1 MDVEPLTTET
11 SRFVFPSVSSCFRA
25 FVVTVFFLILASF
38 RGVYAGDEIHGSADV
53 SYRSTETKTAGK
65 KDYTWSLDQVYN
77 LGLTKEFTPKVN
89 FTADLGINV
98 TESVTETDDTKT
110 DDTKTTRLYPDM
122 RLNVTNEYF
131 NADTGYR
138 SDKKDVRTMASDEER
153 LTTESW
159 NTNFYT
165 TLDKYPKVRLRYN
178 QDMSY
183 DDLPVHETNTQTNR
197 FSGSADYAFRFL
209 NFYYD
214 YTNEISDNYVAD
226 STRETNTHDGR
237 IDFRKSFWSNKIT
250 SYGSYSIN
258 ERETETEARGVE
270 VREPKEESVLRGLYA
285 PDPAPAI
292 LPYHDAV
299 RDGTASINIGGGN
312 TNQNI
317 GLELH
322 PDTEVELIYLYTE
335 PPPSGF
341 NENDFKWDV
350 SSSNDNSTWTPI
362 TSGVIADY
370 DTTENR
376 FEIPFTK
383 TPAQYFKV
391 VNTTSPPG
399 YNLNVKKIEAYSVTT
414 YASYTTTEE
423 VTTTETLQANLGFKP
438 FDWLSFAYDLNQ
450 NEQKKETGADTTE
463 TKRSRHDIS
472 GLLGKGFQVH
482 KYLEIR
488 PQYQKRLEYE
498 EEDSEDSE
506 EETTHRSTDT
516 YRLYFVSSPLET
528 LDTDLSLNHW
538 VLQEESETQSK
549 TSSALLHIAAKLRE
563 GADLDID
570 GDITRSEN
578 LSTEPESTSTSKSI
592 HSNLRLELTT
602 VLTTEIEYNMNWSE
616 TETQAP
622 SGDTTAHRTD
632 AEVTFYW
639 RPSHDFYFRGSYAV
653 DRDEESGDETSRQNY
668 NVNWLLTKKVQL
680 SMDYAIQSNDT
691 DKTNFSSDL
700 SWNLS
705 QMFTLR
711 FGYDWS
717 KQEADTK
724 TETQTITANLSARF

>member
-1 MDVEPLTTET
+1 MLTL
-11 SRFVFPSVSSCFRA
+11 CC
-25 FVVTVFFLILASF
+25 F

-53 SYRSTETKTAGK
+53 SYRSTETKTAGEK
-65 KDYTWSLDQVYN
+65 KSTWSLDQVYN

-110 DDTKTTRLYPDM
+110 EDKKTTRLYPDM
-122 RLNVTNEYF
+122 RLNVSNEYF
-131 NADTGYR
+131 DADAGYR
-138 SDKKDVRTMASDEER
+138 LDERGLDILTAGTDEDR
-153 LTTESW
+153 STTESW
-159 NTNFYT
+159 NYNLYT
-165 TLDKYPKVRLRYN
+165 RLEKYPRVRLRYN
-178 QDMSY
+178 QDRSY
-183 DDLPVHETNTQTNR
+183 DDLLVHETNTQTNR

-214 YTNEISDNYVAD
+214 YTNEISDNYVED
-226 STRETNTHDGR
+226 STRETNTNDGR
-237 IDFRKSFWSNKIT
+237 IDFRKSFWSNRIT

-258 ERETETEARGVE
+258 ERKTEFTTRAEDVQFPEIEAA
-270 VREPKEESVLRGLYA
+270 SDGLYEHDYS
-285 PDPAPAI
+285 PLGDPLRTGI
-292 LPYHDAV
+292 EDLK
-299 RDGTASINIGGGN
+299 DGNKTDEVVVDVGPPPTYLNIGGSGN
-312 TNQNI
+312 TYQNI
-317 GLELH
+317 GLDLN
-322 PDTEVELIYLYTE
+322 DQTEIEEIRLYT
-335 PPPSGF
+335 
-341 NENDFKWDV
+341 KDV
-350 SSSNDNSTWTPI
+350 SFTASDFIWAVYYSNDNQPGTTWTEI
-362 TSGVIADY
+362 TSSASFEY
-370 DTTENR
+370 DTDQDR
-376 FEIPFTK
+376 FKISFARTK
-383 TPAQYFKV
+383 ARYFKV
-391 VNTTSPPG
+391 VNINNDGTVDPIYVTE
-399 YNLNVKKIEAYSVTT
+399 IEAYSISTQ
-414 YASYTTTEE
+414 APYTTAEE
-423 VTTTETLQANLGFKP
+423 VATTQTLQANLGFKP
-438 FDWLSFAYDLNQ
+438 FDWLSFTYDLNQ
-450 NEQKKETGADTTE
+450 DRRKTE
-463 TKRSRHDIS
+463 TETDSTTTRQSRQYIS

-498 EEDSEDSE
+498 EKDSEDSE
-506 EETTHRSTDT
+506 EETTRRSTDT
-516 YRLYFVSSPLET
+516 YRLHFVSSPLKT

-538 VLQEESETQSK
+538 VLQEESETQSR
-549 TSSALLHIAAKLRE
+549 TSSALLHIAARLRE

-616 TETQAP
+616 TETEGS

-668 NVNWLLTKKVQL
+668 NMNWLLTKKVQL

-717 KQEADTK
+717 RQEADTK